1 MVVIRGQG
9 LTPALS
15 FASEEF
21 LASRPPGGRWP
32 CPPGRDWVMFKVPSD
47 PNGSMIPWP
56 SQLPRARVGFSFTWN
71 HSPRSGQPRQSS
83 GVCEGPGA
91 QQWLSLGEEFS
102 PHLKGGPLSENQ
114 TTFRSRFSR
123 GEWHCSRFSVYFNVF
138 FPSEME
144 KLTFVNIS
152 TPII

>member
-1 MVVIRGQG
+1 MVVIWGQG

-15 FASEEF
+15 FTSEEF

-32 CPPGRDWVMFKVPSD
+32 CPPGRDGMMFKVPSD

-56 SQLPRARVGFSFTWN
+56 SQRARVRFSSTWN
-71 HSPRSGQPRQSS
+71 PSPRSGQPRQSS

-102 PHLKGGPLSENQ
+102 PHRPLSENQ

-123 GEWHCSRFSVYFNVF
+123 GEWHCSRFSVCFNVF